1 MVSFSYGY
9 AFCLSCA
16 LVVIVGDYLIKRA
29 ADDELTLASTVFA
42 AGLGLYAVS
51 AVLWYF
57 AMRHIT
63 VAQAGVAYSMFTLI
77 ALCLMGVVFFDE
89 RLLTREALGIGFALV
104 SMALM
109 TRII

>member
-1 MVSFSYGY
+1 MSNFTYGY
-9 AFCLSCA
+9 VFCLFCA

-29 ADDELTLASTVFA
+29 ADDDLSLASAVFA

-57 AMRHIT
+57 AMRNIT
-63 VAQAGVAYSMFTLI
+63 LGQAGVAFSMFTLI

-89 RLLTREALGIGFALV
+89 RLLGREALGIGFALV

>member
-1 MVSFSYGY
+1 MVNITYGY
-9 AFCLSCA
+9 VFSLFCA
-16 LVVIVGDYLIKRA
+16 LVVIIGDYLIKRA
-29 ADDELTLASTVFA
+29 ADDELSLASAVFA

-63 VAQAGVAYSMFTLI
+63 LAQAGVAYSMLTLI
-77 ALCLMGVVFFDE
+77 ALSLMGVVFFDE
-89 RLLTREALGIGFALV
+89 RLLGREVLGIGFALA